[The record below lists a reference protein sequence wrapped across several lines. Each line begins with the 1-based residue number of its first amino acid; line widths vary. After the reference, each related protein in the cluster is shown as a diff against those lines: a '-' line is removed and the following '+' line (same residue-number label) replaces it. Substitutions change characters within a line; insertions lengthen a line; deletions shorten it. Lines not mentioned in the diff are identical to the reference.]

1 MRHKTVALGPLWFAA
16 SALVVMTSFR
26 LHDAHI
32 ATRQLLHTDKTMAL
46 RVTLLALFTAVA
58 AEDIARV
65 GQG

>member
-1 MRHKTVALGPLWFAA
+1 
-16 SALVVMTSFR
+16 MTSFR

-58 AEDIARV
+58 AEDITRV